1 MQRSWCVRVHL
12 YAYIAGAQVRLVYIY
27 MYICTKHEPEAETS
41 DTHISEEEGRL
52 NAAYPSETHHVTTS
66 QDILL

>member
-1 MQRSWCVRVHL
+1 MQGVCVCVVCSFFWCVCVCS
-12 YAYIAGAQVRLVYIY
+12 VRGYIY
-27 MYICTKHEPEAETS
+27 MYICTEHEPEAETS

-52 NAAYPSETHHVTTS
+52 SAYPSETHHVTTS